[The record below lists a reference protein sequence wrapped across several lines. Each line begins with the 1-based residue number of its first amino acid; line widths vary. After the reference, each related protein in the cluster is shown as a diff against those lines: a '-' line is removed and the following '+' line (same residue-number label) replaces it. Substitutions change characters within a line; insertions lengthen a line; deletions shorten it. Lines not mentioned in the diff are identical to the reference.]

1 MSNKKRPRLPGSSLE
16 DLLIEQDIFDD
27 CRQVS
32 IKRVLSYQ
40 IRQAMQQQNL
50 SKSAL
55 ASRMGTSRS
64 ALDRLL
70 DPTNESVTL
79 ATLINVAE
87 STNQQLRVQLVP
99 DEAKVKDMS

>member
-1 MSNKKRPRLPGSSLE
+1 
-16 DLLIEQDIFDD
+16 
-27 CRQVS
+27 
-32 IKRVLSYQ
+32 
-40 IRQAMQQQNL
+40 
-50 SKSAL
+50 
-55 ASRMGTSRS
+55 MGTSRS

-70 DPTNESVTL
+70 DPTNDSVTL